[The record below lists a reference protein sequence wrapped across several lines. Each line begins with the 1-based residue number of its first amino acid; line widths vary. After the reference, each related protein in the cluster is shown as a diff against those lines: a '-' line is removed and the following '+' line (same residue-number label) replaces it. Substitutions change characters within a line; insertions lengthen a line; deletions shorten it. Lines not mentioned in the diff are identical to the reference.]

1 MSEEERDSGWL
12 AHPFFQAGAFGEAE
26 EVTVLTGGG
35 AGTSDA
41 FPAREDEAR
50 PDKATGDRVGRAR
63 ATNDKVNKR
72 CV

>member
-1 MSEEERDSGWL
+1 MSEEECDSGWL
-12 AHPFFQAGAFGEAE
+12 AHSFFQGGFAE